1 MTTIRTLIL
10 FPASMAVVLGLVGC
24 SGGGG
29 PAAPDIDP
37 ATPPPASSPGV
48 PPAAGGSTKV
58 QSGPAPAGLE

>member
-24 SGGGG
+24 SGGSG

-37 ATPPPASSPGV
+37 NTPPPASTPGV
-48 PPAAGGSTKV
+48 PPAGGASKNV
-58 QSGPAPAGLE
+58 QTGPAPAGLE